1 MATFEGEIVR
11 ALRNGSDLPFG
22 AACRIL
28 KGRDREVDILRKDI
42 QFVAA
47 GGSALRV
54 WVGDYGTGKSL
65 LGRAALELGLEAGL
79 LPIYV
84 SEPPLSK
91 PVELYQ
97 AIINGIITPEFAG
110 DSLFYLL
117 SQWAE
122 SAIREIE
129 QTGLTRGQDT
139 LFRESVTR
147 KILDFEFTNDFNM
160 AISAFVDAHLSGME
174 DQKKKIVDWM
184 SGRKVNYWD
193 LKALKISRRVE
204 TKEESYLF
212 IQDILKL
219 SRTIAYN
226 GVLMVFDEL
235 ELMQNLPS
243 RTTFK
248 GYEALREIVDMIS
261 SKDFPRLYSIL
272 LGTPTWFENPD
283 RGVKSYLALYDRLK
297 TEVSVTTESTV
308 QTLALISPDIFDP
321 LLSDLSAIY
330 ATAYGYDPKK
340 ALTATLKEALKTRLS
355 SPFHQNQFVEMRQ
368 VVKSL
373 IEFFDLLKDGASAEK
388 ALQIIDSSARPAKE
402 AGTQTADFWG

>member
-1 MATFEGEIVR
+1 MSTFEEEIIR
-11 ALRNGSDLPFG
+11 SLRNGSDLPFG

-28 KGRDREVDILRKDI
+28 KGRDRELNILRKDI
-42 QFVAA
+42 EFVAS
-47 GGSALRV
+47 GGSAIRV
-54 WVGDYGTGKSL
+54 LIGDYGTGKSL
-65 LGRAALELGLEAGL
+65 LGRTALELGLESGL

-97 AIINGIITPEFAG
+97 AIINGMITPEFAG

-122 SAIREIE
+122 NVIREIE
-129 QTGLTRGQDT
+129 KTGLTRGQDV
-139 LFRESVTR
+139 LFKERITQ

-160 AISAFVDAHLSGME
+160 AISAFIEAHLSGIE

-193 LKALKISRRVE
+193 LKAIKISRRVE
-204 TKEESYLF
+204 TKEESHLF
-212 IQDILKL
+212 IKDILKL
-219 SRTIAYN
+219 SQAIAYN

-243 RTTFK
+243 RITFK
-248 GYEALREIVDMIS
+248 GYEALREILDMIS
-261 SKDFPRLYSIL
+261 SKDLPHLYCIM
-272 LGTPTWFENPD
+272 LGTPNWFENPD

-308 QTLALISPDIFDP
+308 QTLALVNPDIFDP
-321 LLSDLSAIY
+321 LFIDLSAIY
-330 ATAYGYDPKK
+330 AAAYGYDPK
-340 ALTATLKEALKTRLS
+340 TTVTPVLKEAVKTRLS
-355 SPFHQNQFVEMRQ
+355 SPFHQGQFVEMRQ

-388 ALQIIDSSARPAKE
+388 ALQIIEPSARSEKE
-402 AGTQTADFWG
+402 GQTQTADFWG

>member
-1 MATFEGEIVR
+1 MSTFEEEIIR
-11 ALRNGSDLPFG
+11 SLRNGSDLPFG

-28 KGRDREVDILRKDI
+28 KGREREMSILRKDI
-42 QFVAA
+42 EFVAS
-47 GGSALRV
+47 GGSAIRV
-54 WVGDYGTGKSL
+54 LIGDYGTGKSL
-65 LGRAALELGLEAGL
+65 LGRTALELGLEAGL

-97 AIINGIITPEFAG
+97 AIINGMITPEFAG

-122 SAIREIE
+122 KVVREIE
-129 QTGLTRGQDT
+129 QTGLTRGQDV
-139 LFRESVTR
+139 LFKEQISQ

-160 AISAFVDAHLSGME
+160 AISAFIEAHLSGME

-193 LKALKISRRVE
+193 LKAIKISRRVE

-219 SRTIAYN
+219 SQAIAYN
-226 GVLMVFDEL
+226 GVIMVFDEL

-248 GYEALREIVDMIS
+248 GYEALREILDMIS
-261 SKDFPRLYSIL
+261 SKDLPHLYCIM
-272 LGTPTWFENPD
+272 LGTPNWFENPD

-308 QTLALISPDIFDP
+308 QTLALVSPDVFDP
-321 LLSDLSAIY
+321 LFVDLSAIY
-330 ATAYGYDPKK
+330 AAAYGYDPKNTV
-340 ALTATLKEALKTRLS
+340 TAALKEAVKTRLS
-355 SPFHQNQFVEMRQ
+355 SPFHQSQFVEMRQ

-388 ALQIIDSSARPAKE
+388 ALQIIEPSARSEKE
-402 AGTQTADFWG
+402 TQAQTADFWG

>member
-1 MATFEGEIVR
+1 M
-11 ALRNGSDLPFG
+11 
-22 AACRIL
+22 

-272 LGTPTWFENPD
+272 LG
-283 RGVKSYLALYDRLK
+283 
-297 TEVSVTTESTV
+297 
-308 QTLALISPDIFDP
+308 
-321 LLSDLSAIY
+321 
-330 ATAYGYDPKK
+330 
-340 ALTATLKEALKTRLS
+340 
-355 SPFHQNQFVEMRQ
+355 
-368 VVKSL
+368 
-373 IEFFDLLKDGASAEK
+373 
-388 ALQIIDSSARPAKE
+388 
-402 AGTQTADFWG
+402 

>member
-297 TEVSVTTESTV
+297 TEVS
-308 QTLALISPDIFDP
+308 
-321 LLSDLSAIY
+321 
-330 ATAYGYDPKK
+330 
-340 ALTATLKEALKTRLS
+340 
-355 SPFHQNQFVEMRQ
+355 
-368 VVKSL
+368 
-373 IEFFDLLKDGASAEK
+373 
-388 ALQIIDSSARPAKE
+388 
-402 AGTQTADFWG
+402 